1 MRRPVGKTTVWR
13 RQELVRLGVILFD
26 WHTLVLHCPPLWL
39 TYPGVTLPSIMT
51 DVPWCYSAPPLWLMY
66 PCVTLPSLVTIWH
79 TLQLHCPPSRL
90 SDTPWRYTA
99 FHCNWHT
106 LQLHCPPLSPY
117 DTPWRYTALYCDFF
131 THLGVT
137 LHSTV
142 TIWHILASHCPA
154 LRLTYLARVH
164 TWAPSVASILVSSW
178 ILTSHEAHRVTSGR
192 ITHSTIFYT
201 CPKTHDTKRQVKS
214 WMTVLGTT

>member
-13 RQELVRLGVILFD
+13 RQELVRLGVLLFD

-66 PCVTLPSLVTIWH
+66 PCVKLPSLVTIWH

-90 SDTPWRYTA
+90 PDTPWRYTAFYCNWHTLQLHCPPSRLPDTPWRYTA

-117 DTPWRYTALYCDFF
+117 DTPWRYTALHCDFF
-131 THLGVT
+131 LHTLALHCPLLWTHTTHLGVT
-137 LHSTV
+137 LPCTATNLLSSG
-142 TIWHILASHCPA
+142 SH
-154 LRLTYLARVH
+154 L
-164 TWAPSVASILVSSW
+164 
-178 ILTSHEAHRVTSGR
+178 
-192 ITHSTIFYT
+192 STIS
-201 CPKTHDTKRQVKS
+201 CEHIS
-214 WMTVLGTT
+214 